1 MKTNKL
7 KIIILSLLILCC
19 FVGEVLAQ
27 NIPQPMLCCGEWDN
41 QGNCSGKLMRPEEYK
56 RSCNRIKSSSSGD
69 YHTHSHGLRPEQQM
83 QLQMMQGILQPFFNS
98 LFDFSDLFSPPDTSS
113 QTDIERQRQ
122 EQLRK
127 EQEQKEIAL
136 KMWIKTQV
144 EVAAEEAMK
153 KEEAEQILARSSIT
167 GGSGGFAPSSW
178 STSNRKL
185 IPTFSSY
192 ETSKFTEMERLL
204 CSAYFSKLAEDAM
217 TQGNLEGSRFY
228 ANQVDNVIQG
238 LPISIECKPPK
249 ELVSSITT
257 KNAKEL
263 NKKYT
268 RMAKLYRDITPKVEK
283 LSDIQIRLDELV
295 KKKEES
301 RQKIEKLDRQIEE
314 LKAKAQ
320 TKDKPEKDA
329 KTDGLLAEAL
339 ELKSRAEK
347 EYQEALESEQKLLK
361 EKESLEKEIND
372 IKSK

>member
-1 MKTNKL
+1 
-7 KIIILSLLILCC
+7 
-19 FVGEVLAQ
+19 
-27 NIPQPMLCCGEWDN
+27 
-41 QGNCSGKLMRPEEYK
+41 
-56 RSCNRIKSSSSGD
+56 
-69 YHTHSHGLRPEQQM
+69 
-83 QLQMMQGILQPFFNS
+83 
-98 LFDFSDLFSPPDTSS
+98 
-113 QTDIERQRQ
+113 
-122 EQLRK
+122 
-127 EQEQKEIAL
+127 
-136 KMWIKTQV
+136 
-144 EVAAEEAMK
+144 MK
-153 KEEAEQILARSSIT
+153 KEEAKQILARSSIT
-167 GGSGGFAPSSW
+167 GGSGGFAPFSW
-178 STSNRKL
+178 STPNREP

-192 ETSKFTEMERLL
+192 DTSKFTEMERLL

-217 TQGNLEGSRFY
+217 TQGNLEGSLFY

-238 LPISIECKPPK
+238 LPTSIECKPPK

-268 RMAKLYRDITPKVEK
+268 RMATLYRDITPKVEK

-320 TKDKPEKDA
+320 TKDKPEKDKPEKDA

-347 EYQEALESEQKLLK
+347 EHQEALESEQRLLQEKQNLQK
-361 EKESLEKEIND
+361 ELD
-372 IKSK
+372 AIKAKFQEGQQG